1 MAFKTN
7 FPEWEDEVS
16 QQWLELDPY
25 EKHMKEIEDEKAAY
39 ALKFKKEDKVYEQPT
54 NTFPLSELQKSCPE
68 GVNPAAKQDYL
79 SPDDFQ
85 AAFGMDKAAFDALK
99 DWKKK
104 DLKKKVNLF

>member
-39 ALKFKKEDKVYEQPT
+39 AAKFKAKETTYAQPT
-54 NTFPLSELQKSCPE
+54 GTFSLAEL
-68 GVNPAAKQDYL
+68 
-79 SPDDFQ
+79 
-85 AAFGMDKAAFDALK
+85 
-99 DWKKK
+99 
-104 DLKKKVNLF
+104 